1 MFQFVVEIIKSFDL
15 WFSKE
20 NYLFRNH
27 QYKVVIRLL
36 STYFDKLLWYLC
48 YNFRHVRGNRY
59 IRKCV
64 IGTNIAETSVTVPQ
78 VMNSDIV
85 ICNLVYLLDFHYFI
99 LFISYFLL
107 LFRFTLFF
115 IIIPLFILLF
125 YFILH
130 IASDSISFW

>member
-1 MFQFVVEIIKSFDL
+1 MFQFVVEIIKSFDI

-36 STYFDKLLWYLC
+36 STYFDKLLWYFC

-78 VMNSDIV
+78 VI
-85 ICNLVYLLDFHYFI
+85 NLVYYLIFIILFFFI

-115 IIIPLFILLF
+115 NIIPLFISLF

-130 IASDSISFW
+130 IESDSISFW